1 MKATDKRYFLDR
13 AGDELA
19 KARTSD
25 DADAAKAHFQLAGLF
40 LERAHQGREHEDADR
55 YLGAA
60 RSARED
66 G

>member
-19 KARTSD
+19 KARASD
-25 DADAAKAHFQLAGLF
+25 SADAAKAHFQLAGLF
-40 LERAHQGREHEDADR
+40 LDRAHQGRERKDVDR

-60 RSARED
+60 CSAGEKN
-66 G
+66 